1 MSEFKIFI
9 AEDDKWYSQILQYH
23 LSLNMDYEVCVYGTG
38 GDLLSAL
45 DKNPDIVT
53 IDYSLPDMNGEEL
66 LGKILQEN
74 PNVPVIAIS
83 GQEDV
88 STAINLLRKGAY
100 DYIVKNEETK
110 ERLWNTIL
118 NIKDHLEV
126 KQEVVQLKEKIER
139 RNHTQELIRGNS
151 KGIKKV
157 HALIEKGAKTNI
169 NISIT
174 GETGT
179 GKELVALAIH
189 EGSKRNKNPFVP
201 INVASI
207 PSELM
212 ESELFGHEKGAFTG
226 AVNQRIGKFELAN
239 DGVLFLDE
247 IGEMDMQ
254 LQSKLLRVLQEKEL
268 TRVGGNESVKVN
280 CRIVTAT
287 HKNLLEEVKKGA
299 FRQDLY
305 YRLIGLPI
313 EVPPL
318 RDREGDILL
327 LAKYFIDDFCKENG
341 IDKKLTKE
349 AATKL
354 SKYSFPGNVR
364 ELKAVIELGIVLSE
378 GSSIEEDDI
387 NFQEIDNTS
396 SLLYNEKTLREYEM
410 EIVRLFLKKYNG
422 NVVKVSEKLDIGKS
436 TIYRMLKEAPEFF
449 EN

>member
-1 MSEFKIFI
+1 MSKFKIFI

-23 LSLNMDYEVCVYGTG
+23 LSLNMDYEVSVFGTG

-45 DKNPDIVT
+45 GKNPDIVT

-66 LGKILQEN
+66 LGCILKEK
-74 PNVPVIAIS
+74 PNIPVVAIS

-88 STAINLLRKGAY
+88 STAINLLKRGAY

-118 NIKDHLEV
+118 NIKDHLDVKEEV
-126 KQEVVQLKEKIER
+126 IQLKKKIEQ
-139 RNHTQELIRGNS
+139 RNYTQDLIRGNS

-157 HALIEKGAKTNI
+157 YGLIEKGAKTNI

-179 GKELVALAIH
+179 GKELVAQAIH
-189 EGSKRNKNPFVP
+189 ANSINREDPFIP

-226 AVNQRIGKFELAN
+226 AVSRRVGKFELAKN
-239 DGVLFLDE
+239 GVLFLDE
-247 IGEMDMQ
+247 IGEMDVH

-268 TRVGGNESVKVN
+268 TRVGGNESIKVN

-287 HKNLLEEVKKGA
+287 HKNLLEEVKNGN

-313 EVPPL
+313 ELPPL
-318 RDREGDILL
+318 REREGDILL
-327 LAKYFIDDFCKENG
+327 LAKYFIDNFCKENK
-341 IDKKLTKE
+341 IVKKLSKE
-349 AATKL
+349 AASKL
-354 SKYSFPGNVR
+354 SKYAYPGNVR
-364 ELKAVIELGIVLSE
+364 ELKAVIELAIVLSE
-378 GSSIEEDDI
+378 GELVSEDDV

-396 SLLYNEKTLREYEM
+396 SLLYNEMTLREYEL
-410 EIVRLFLKKYNG
+410 EIVRLFLEKYNG
-422 NVVKVSEKLDIGKS
+422 NVVRVSEKLDIGKS
-436 TIYRMLKEAPEFF
+436 TIYRMMKEAPDYF

>member
-23 LSLNMDYEVCVYGTG
+23 LSLNMDYEVSVYGTG

-45 DKNPDIVT
+45 DKQPDIVT

-66 LGKILQEN
+66 LGRILQEN
-74 PNVPVIAIS
+74 PNIPVIAIS

-88 STAINLLRKGAY
+88 STAINLLKKGAY

-118 NIKDHLEV
+118 NIKDHLDV
-126 KQEVVQLKEKIER
+126 KEEVVQLKKKIER
-139 RNHTQELIRGNS
+139 SNHTQELIRGNS

-169 NISIT
+169 NVSIT

-179 GKELVALAIH
+179 GKELVAQAIH
-189 EGSKRNKNPFVP
+189 AGSNRNKNPFIP

-207 PSELM
+207 PRELM

-226 AVNQRIGKFELAN
+226 ALSKRIGKFELAN

-247 IGEMDMQ
+247 IGEMDVH

-268 TRVGGNESVKVN
+268 TRVGGNESIKVN

-287 HKNLLEEVKKGA
+287 HKNLLEEVRNGN

-313 EVPPL
+313 ELPPL
-318 RDREGDILL
+318 RNREGDILL
-327 LAKYFIDDFCKENG
+327 LAKHFIDDFCKENN
-341 IDKKLTKE
+341 IVKKLSKE
-349 AATKL
+349 AAGKL
-354 SKYSFPGNVR
+354 SKYSYPGNVR
-364 ELKAVIELGIVLSE
+364 ELKAVVELAIVLSE
-378 GSSIEEDDI
+378 GEQISLDDI
-387 NFQEIDNTS
+387 NFHEIDNTS
-396 SLLYNEKTLREYEM
+396 SLLYNEMTLREYEM
-410 EIVRLFLKKYNG
+410 EIVRLFLEKYNG
-422 NVVKVSEKLDIGKS
+422 NVVRVSEKLDIGKS

>member
-23 LSLNMDYEVCVYGTG
+23 LSLNMDYEVSVYGTG

-66 LGKILQEN
+66 LGKILSEK
-74 PNVPVIAIS
+74 PNIPVIAIS

-88 STAINLLRKGAY
+88 STAISLLKQGAY

-110 ERLWNTIL
+110 DRLWNTIL
-118 NIKDHLEV
+118 NIKEHLDV
-126 KQEVVQLKEKIER
+126 KEEVVKLKKKIED
-139 RNHTQELIRGNS
+139 RNYTQDLIRGNS

-157 HALIEKGAKTNI
+157 HSLIEKGAKTNI

-179 GKELVALAIH
+179 GKELVAQAIH
-189 EGSKRNKNPFVP
+189 TSSKRRGNPFIP
-201 INVASI
+201 INLASI
-207 PSELM
+207 PTELI

-226 AVNQRIGKFELAN
+226 AVAKRIGKFELAK

-247 IGEMDMQ
+247 IGEMDIHV
-254 LQSKLLRVLQEKEL
+254 QSKLLRVLQEKEL
-268 TRVGGNESVKVN
+268 TRVGGNEPIKVN

-287 HKNLLEEVKKGA
+287 HKNLLEEVRNGN

-313 EVPPL
+313 EIPPL

-327 LAKYFIDDFCKENG
+327 LAKYFIDDFCDENK
-341 IDKKLTKE
+341 IVKKLTKE

-354 SKYSFPGNVR
+354 SKYSYPGNVR
-364 ELKAVIELGIVLSE
+364 ELKAVVELAIVLSE
-378 GSSIEEDDI
+378 GELITVDDI
-387 NFQEIDNTS
+387 NFHEIDNTS
-396 SLLYNEKTLREYEM
+396 SLLYNEMTLREYEM
-410 EIVRLFLKKYNG
+410 EIVRLFLEKYNG
-422 NVVKVSEKLDIGKS
+422 NVVRVSEKLDIGKS
-436 TIYRMLKEAPEFF
+436 TIYRMMKEAPEFF

>member
-1 MSEFKIFI
+1 MSKFKIFI

-23 LSLNMDYEVCVYGTG
+23 LSLNMDYEVSVFGTG
-38 GDLLSAL
+38 EDLLSML
-45 DKNPDIVT
+45 NKDPDIVT

-66 LGKILQEN
+66 LDRILKFD
-74 PNVPVIAIS
+74 PNLPVIAIS

-88 STAINLLRKGAY
+88 STAIDLLKKGAY

-110 ERLWNTIL
+110 ERLWKTIL

-126 KQEVVQLKEKIER
+126 RQEVVQLKKKIEQQSY
-139 RNHTQELIRGNS
+139 TQNLIRGNS

-179 GKELVALAIH
+179 GKELVAQAIH
-189 EGSKRNKNPFVP
+189 ANSNRREDPFIP

-226 AVNQRIGKFELAN
+226 ANSRRIGKFELAKK
-239 DGVLFLDE
+239 GVLFLDE
-247 IGEMDMQ
+247 IGEMDIH
-254 LQSKLLRVLQEKEL
+254 LQSKLLRVLQEKEI
-268 TRVGGNESVKVN
+268 TRVGGNTAIKVN

-287 HKNLLEEVKKGA
+287 HRNLLEEVKNGN

-305 YRLIGLPI
+305 YRLMGLPI
-313 EVPPL
+313 EIPPL
-318 RDREGDILL
+318 REREGDILL
-327 LAKYFIDDFCKENG
+327 LAKYFIDDFCKENK
-341 IDKKLTKE
+341 IKKKLSKE
-349 AATKL
+349 AALKL
-354 SKYSFPGNVR
+354 SKYPYPGNVR
-364 ELKAVIELGIVLSE
+364 ELKAVVELATVLSDGE
-378 GSSIEEDDI
+378 IIEADAI
-387 NFQEIDNTS
+387 NFHEMDHAS
-396 SLLYNEKTLREYEM
+396 GLLHNEMTLREYEM
-410 EIVRLFLKKYNG
+410 EIVRLFLQKYDG
-422 NVVKVSEKLDIGKS
+422 NVVRVSEKLDIGKS
-436 TIYRMLKEAPEFF
+436 TIYRMMKEAPEFF